1 VTKRALITGIS
12 GQDGS
17 HLAELLLAK
26 GYEVHGII
34 RRSST
39 ITTSR
44 LDHLYQG
51 PEVPDRRFLLHYGD
65 LTDGQSLARLV
76 GELQPDEVYNLGAQ
90 SHVAVSFEVPEFTFD
105 VTGQGALRLLEAVRN
120 HAPTARYYQA
130 SSSEMFGSAPPPQNE
145 QTAFHPRSPYAVAKT
160 AAHYATQNYREAY
173 GLFACS
179 GILFNHEGER
189 RGETFVTQKI
199 AKAVARISVGEQ
211 HELLLGNLEARRD
224 WGHAADYVR
233 AMWLMLQAE
242 TPGDYVIATG
252 EAHSVRE
259 FCEVAFDRVGLN
271 WQDHTKVDVRYL
283 RPSEVDHLCGD
294 ASKARRGLG
303 WAPEIDFEQLV
314 HRMVDAQVAAVA
326 SAAVRSP

>member
-1 VTKRALITGIS
+1 MSRRALITGVS

-17 HLAELLLAK
+17 HLAELLLSK
-26 GYEVHGII
+26 GYEVHGLI
-34 RRSST
+34 RRSSSIST
-39 ITTSR
+39 HR
-44 LDHLYQG
+44 LDGIYQG
-51 PEVPDRRFLLHYGD
+51 PELAQRSFVLHYGD

-76 GELQPDEVYNLGAQ
+76 ADIQPDEVYNLGAQ
-90 SHVAVSFEVPEFTFD
+90 SHVAVSFEIPEFTFD

-120 HAPTARYYQA
+120 HAPGARFYQA

-145 QTAFHPRSPYAVAKT
+145 HTAFHPRSPYAVAKV

-199 AKAVARISVGEQ
+199 ARAAARIAGGRQS
-211 HELLLGNLEARRD
+211 ELLLGNLDARRD
-224 WGHAADYVR
+224 WGHAADYVN

-242 TPGDYVIATG
+242 APDDYVIATG
-252 EAHSVRE
+252 EAHSVQE
-259 FCEVAFDRVGLN
+259 FCQLAFDRVGLD
-271 WQDHTKVDVRYL
+271 WQEYVKVDQRYL

-294 ASKARRGLG
+294 STKARTALG
-303 WAPEIDFEQLV
+303 WQPEVSFEQLV
-314 HRMVDAQVAAVA
+314 NRMVDAHLENQ
-326 SAAVRSP
+326 P